1 MKDGR
6 AFILG
11 LAVLTAVA
19 GVGMAR
25 PAAAAPIVSTLTV
38 AHGPSAVAVDAQT
51 GRAFIATPDPSTH
64 DDQIA
69 VVNTATGRLVATT
82 TIGAYASQAPGPLLV
97 DQRASRVFA
106 LDADADT
113 VSVLDARSGALLH
126 NVYAGTMPQ
135 LLAEDERA
143 GHVFVGA
150 LDLQLLVLDSRR
162 GRVVR
167 AVKLADLPGALAVDE
182 RNNRVFVG
190 TMGGLLETI
199 DARSGAVLNDT
210 RVGVSVSTIAIDQ
223 RAGRVVA
230 VGPDLHGNYGLNYG
244 YAPSSDAMCL
254 LDAGSGTLLATIA
267 LPSLSS
273 SVVVSERFSR
283 IVVASPW
290 SYNVGVYDSRT
301 GITISTLTTSFIPGP
316 MAPDEYSGRV
326 FITNQD
332 AGMALMLDARTGR
345 IRRSTLLTGQH
356 HSAGW
361 LTDAITLDERA
372 QRLFVALHNRYS
384 ARIAVLDARSGIL
397 LRAIRVGAV
406 ATALTPDERAGRIVL
421 TGVPPAAPAGPGPL
435 DMVERSVSWLFG
447 PRASVPL
454 NHYLDAMFRRSP
466 FGAFTSRQNAGHQ
479 GSVVVLDATP

>member
-38 AHGPSAVAVDAQT
+38 THGPSAVAVDAQT
-51 GRAFIATPDPSTH
+51 GRAFIATPDPPAH

-69 VVNTATGRLVATT
+69 VVDMATGRLVATT

-97 DQRASRVFA
+97 DPRAGRVFA
-106 LDADADT
+106 LNADADT
-113 VSVLDARSGALLH
+113 VSVLDARSSALLH

-143 GHVFVGA
+143 GRVFVGA

-162 GRVVR
+162 GRVIQT
-167 AVKLADLPGALAVDE
+167 VKLADLPGALAVDE

-199 DARSGAVLNDT
+199 DARSGAVLNVT

-254 LDAGSGTLLATIA
+254 LDAGSGTVLATIA

-301 GITISTLTTSFIPGP
+301 GAMVSTLTTSFIPGP
-316 MAPDEYSGRV
+316 MALDERNARV
-326 FITNQD
+326 FITDQN

-345 IRRSTLLTGQH
+345 IRRSTPLTGQRRNT
-356 HSAGW
+356 GW
-361 LTDAITLDERA
+361 LTDAIALDERA
-372 QRLFVALHNRYS
+372 QRVFVALHNKS
-384 ARIAVLDARSGIL
+384 GARIAVLDARSGAL
-397 LRAIRVGAV
+397 LRAIQVGAV
-406 ATALTPDERAGRIVL
+406 AATLTLDTHTGRVVL
-421 TGVPPAAPAGPGPL
+421 TGVPLAAPASPAPL
-435 DMVERSVSWLFG
+435 DTVERSVSWLFG
-447 PRASVPL
+447 PRASAPL
-454 NHYLDAMFRRSP
+454 NRYLDTMFRRSP
-466 FGAFTSRQNAGHQ
+466 FDAFTSQQNAGHQ
-479 GSVVVLDATP
+479 GSVVVLDAAR